1 MSPNAWA
8 ADIHN
13 CGILHCIQDCLSPVC
28 RSFSIL
34 NHYLK
39 RAPNARLHA
48 LSVFLRSKL
57 NPSTITVDVYAEK
70 KKMAI
75 SELYDNGQGGK
86 RGRYKTMT
94 GPSIGE
100 DIDATH
106 ERRMALSKGRMAT
119 SMEEAEELACA
130 QPGDVYLQPAMDT
143 EVNVAEVVQDDDEV
157 LPLLEDESDDDD
169 AGEGAQDAEAMGD
182 GDIHGAEQAAEVV
195 QDDDEVLPL
204 LEDES
209 DDDDAGEGAQDAQ
222 AMGDGDIHRAEEAAE
237 LLEQHMV
244 DSNHVVSYHCYSCP
258 KDVTGQLEDCNM
270 HPSGRYQ
277 CAECYEYAQAAL
289 IMEGLPQ
296 YDDEESDD
304 DSREGIGPFT
314 KYLSRLLITRP
325 IKTSRHMH
333 GHRMYDAGT
342 DAIPYSTA
350 YRLQHEG

>member
-1 MSPNAWA
+1 
-8 ADIHN
+8 
-13 CGILHCIQDCLSPVC
+13 V
-28 RSFSIL
+28 
-34 NHYLK
+34 
-39 RAPNARLHA
+39 
-48 LSVFLRSKL
+48 
-57 NPSTITVDVYAEK
+57 
-70 KKMAI
+70 
-75 SELYDNGQGGK
+75 
-86 RGRYKTMT
+86 
-94 GPSIGE
+94 
-100 DIDATH
+100 
-106 ERRMALSKGRMAT
+106 
-119 SMEEAEELACA
+119 
-130 QPGDVYLQPAMDT
+130 
-143 EVNVAEVVQDDDEV
+143 
-157 LPLLEDESDDDD
+157 
-169 AGEGAQDAEAMGD
+169 
-182 GDIHGAEQAAEVV
+182 AEVV

>member
-39 RAPNARLHA
+39 QAPNARLHA
-48 LSVFLRSKL
+48 LSAFLRSKL

-143 EVNVAEVVQDDDEV
+143 EVNV
-157 LPLLEDESDDDD
+157 
-169 AGEGAQDAEAMGD
+169 
-182 GDIHGAEQAAEVV
+182 AEVV

>member
-48 LSVFLRSKL
+48 LSAFLRSKL

-182 GDIHGAEQAAEVV
+182 GDIH
-195 QDDDEVLPL
+195 
-204 LEDES
+204 
-209 DDDDAGEGAQDAQ
+209 
-222 AMGDGDIHRAEEAAE
+222 RAEEAAE